1 MLCTALS
8 VLAVHAQKGKQP
20 NGRNIKT
27 GNATRLVFVNRLTEE
42 LCILTVMPLL
52 AEK

>member
-8 VLAVHAQKGKQP
+8 VLAVHAQKGKQT

-27 GNATRLVFVNRLTEE
+27 GNTTRLVFVNRLTEE
-42 LCILTVMPLL
+42 LCIFSVTQLL